1 MINKTMKPHYET
13 EFNLLIA
20 ELNAEIADNE
30 KAITEILPDG
40 RYMEANNYS
49 IYNLAL
55 EEAVIRIETALAN
68 LKN

>member
-1 MINKTMKPHYET
+1 MKPHYET

-30 KAITEILPDG
+30 KSITEILPDG

-55 EEAVIRIETALAN
+55 EEAIIRIETTLAN

>member
-1 MINKTMKPHYET
+1 MKPHYET
-13 EFNLLIA
+13 EFRELIA
-20 ELNAEIADNE
+20 GLNVEIADNE
-30 KAITEILPDG
+30 AAISEILPDG

-55 EEAVIRIETALAN
+55 EEAIIRIETALAN